1 MSSSSNANVS
11 GEIPYLTSKE
21 TFHQWRFEFEG
32 LAYRKNIRDIMEERE
47 KEPEDLPLPDED
59 VIPSVAFSYAKY
71 NKEQKEKF
79 QHKMKEGFG
88 YLVQAVSRYP
98 TKRFERNMLWLI
110 SLMPGR
116 R

>member
-1 MSSSSNANVS
+1 MKVLILNMSSSSNANVS

-32 LAYRKNIRDIMEERE
+32 IDSMEERE

-79 QHKMKEGFG
+79 QHFSKALCHKF
-88 YLVQAVSRYP
+88 
-98 TKRFERNMLWLI
+98 I
-110 SLMPGR
+110 SLKPLLLEQD
-116 R
+116 